1 MAHNTETASTGRF
14 IAVDTRAAPVKERFD
29 LWCSLFPFTDMQP
42 LRSAPYQSRALLC
55 AATDGSMLARI
66 HMDATLSLFPEERS
80 DQIMLN
86 LFLGGHSQVRHGKY
100 EDVVDAGSGFNLM
113 DCKMP
118 MRTHAQMHESIHLLL
133 PRAQVARV
141 LGAKPAGEGR
151 ALRDLPD
158 TPLGDILKAHL
169 LAVTQQGLALDA
181 ASAACAMTSV
191 NALAMAYLEQCHPTQ
206 AAKGMADHDA
216 WLFEAACRCIETR
229 LDDPR
234 LTADSVART
243 LGCSRTRLYEVFAA
257 RGLSVATHVRDLRLS
272 RSRALLRD
280 AALGIGDVALY
291 CGYSDLPAYSKA
303 FKRRFGMT
311 PSAWRNEVVAMPPRG
326 E

>member
-1 MAHNTETASTGRF
+1 MTTETAPGARF
-14 IAVDTRAAPVKERFD
+14 MEFDTRHAPAKERFD

-42 LRSAPYQSRALLC
+42 LRNAPYQSSALLC
-55 AATDGSMLARI
+55 AADDGSMLARI
-66 HMDATLSLFPEERS
+66 HMDATLSHFPEDRS

-86 LFLGGHSQVRHGKY
+86 LFLGGRSRVRHGAH
-100 EDVVDAGSGFNLM
+100 EDIVDAGSGFNLM
-113 DCKMP
+113 DCT
-118 MRTHAQMHESIHLLL
+118 RTMQTTARMHESIHLLL
-133 PRAQVARV
+133 PRARVTQV
-141 LGAKPAGEGR
+141 LGKQPTGDGR
-151 ALRDLPD
+151 ALRHLPA
-158 TPLGDILKAHL
+158 TPLGEILKAHL
-169 LAVTQQGLALDA
+169 LTVTQQGMALDT
-181 ASAACAMTSV
+181 ASTAHAMASV
-191 NALAMAYLEQCHPTQ
+191 NALAMAYLAQFNPAQ
-206 AAKGMADHDA
+206 AANGLPDHDA
-216 WLFEAACRCIETR
+216 LLFEAACRCIEAR
-229 LDDPR
+229 LEDSR

-257 RGLSVATHVRDLRLS
+257 RGLSVATHARELRLS

-280 AALGIGDVALY
+280 TALGIGDVALY